1 MFVRIVEYLSWAIGV
16 IGILVIFYGSIISII
31 KFIKI
36 EDKRFKGKMS
46 LSDVDSLRLTLGTY
60 LLLGLEF
67 LIAADIIR
75 TILQPSFEEVAI
87 LGAIVTIRTVIS
99 YFLDREIEDFQEHH
113 TIDSK
118 IKI

>member
-46 LSDVDSLRLTLGTY
+46 LSDVDSLRLTLGHIYY
-60 LLLGLEF
+60 LDWSF
-67 LIAADIIR
+67 L
-75 TILQPSFEEVAI
+75 
-87 LGAIVTIRTVIS
+87 
-99 YFLDREIEDFQEHH
+99 
-113 TIDSK
+113 
-118 IKI
+118 